1 MHDIACR
8 RAKAVPDKIVG
19 PEQHATMQAKANR
32 RLALLGRLSG
42 SVMFFGC
49 FAWNGVNFMYAATRE
64 RLKCTFE
71 YAFCNV
77 VCTCTNRK

>member
-8 RAKAVPDKIVG
+8 RAKTVPDKIVG
-19 PEQHATMQAKANR
+19 PEQHATMQAKASR

-49 FAWNGVNFMYAATRE
+49 FAWNGVNFMYAKNFLRPRRAS
-64 RLKCTFE
+64 
-71 YAFCNV
+71 V
-77 VCTCTNRK
+77 

>member
-19 PEQHATMQAKANR
+19 PEQQAMMQAKASR

-49 FAWNGVNFMYAATRE
+49 FAWNGVNFMYACDARA
-64 RLKCTFE
+64 FE
-71 YAFCNV
+71 V
-77 VCTCTNRK
+77 